1 MQLASKSVVILV
13 IERSRKHT
21 VLKTAF
27 CKEGYKNGNG
37 LLLTNPITQ
46 LLNHASTHHL
56 LLIQNKRLHRLQREA
71 HVGAKLC
78 HGDELV
84 IGFLEVVSDFVDEV
98 TAVALAF
105 AGDALDV
112 FGVNAE
118 ADGFRLHDALV
129 LIASQRFTIVC
140 KVTP

>member
-1 MQLASKSVVILV
+1 MLDYFKLPYSFS
-13 IERSRKHT
+13 
-21 VLKTAF
+21 
-27 CKEGYKNGNG
+27 
-37 LLLTNPITQ
+37 
-46 LLNHASTHHL
+46 L

-98 TAVALAF
+98 TAVAFTF
-105 AGDALDV
+105 ARDALDV

-118 ADGFRLHDALV
+118 ARDSGFHDALV
-129 LIASQRFTIVC
+129 LIASQRFTIVR